1 MALKTDSPA
10 KNNQDPLLGSDKP
23 NETDIKDKEWKEAR
37 KKKKTE
43 MDEMLKN
50 RQIQKQ
56 EYDLWKLAYKEEKKQ
71 KILNEQQQQREK

>member
-1 MALKTDSPA
+1 
-10 KNNQDPLLGSDKP
+10 
-23 NETDIKDKEWKEAR
+23 
-37 KKKKTE
+37 